1 MRQIISKPDAGATSM
16 TKMARGQGSAVEGSL
31 PRPCL
36 GTGIHSPA
44 HRRRR
49 VFPPRMTYPIT
60 AIAHAL
66 FQDRQQALALE
77 GISASTKHR
86 CEHQRP
92 ASCRRL

>member
-1 MRQIISKPDAGATSM
+1 
-16 TKMARGQGSAVEGSL
+16 
-31 PRPCL
+31 
-36 GTGIHSPA
+36 
-44 HRRRR
+44 
-49 VFPPRMTYPIT
+49 MTYPIT

-77 GISASTKHR
+77 VSASTKHR